1 MQRVGLAVVVAASL
15 ALSGVAYAKADPTC
29 IANAK
34 AARND
39 CQQQCRDDFQAQTF
53 VCRGKSPAC
62 GIACLAGRKACMAN
76 VLTILQTGLLPDG
89 SSLDATNCPNGTNGC
104 DATLANAK
112 AACFA
117 ANCPSGQTCTSCQ
130 PSDTTCQDCI
140 DQAQIAHFS
149 CTDACRDAYRANQ
162 TVINEKGGCRSAF
175 QACVTACPNLQ

>member
-1 MQRVGLAVVVAASL
+1 MQRVGFAVVVAASL
-15 ALSGVAYAKADPTC
+15 ALSGVVHATADPTC

-34 AARND
+34 AVRND

-53 VCRGKSPAC
+53 VCRGISPDC
-62 GIACLAGRKACMAN
+62 GVACLAGRKACMDN
-76 VLTILQTGLLPDG
+76 VRTILETGVLPDG
-89 SSLDATNCPNGTNGC
+89 SFLDQTNCPSGTNGC

-130 PSDTTCQDCI
+130 PTDTTCQDCV

-149 CTDACRDAYRANQ
+149 CTDACRDAYRANA
-162 TVINEKGGCRSAF
+162 TVKSEKQGCTAAF
-175 QACVTACPNLQ
+175 TSCVHACPTLQ